1 MAARQRWEA
10 NFRARDSGLVAR
22 PIDDVAVAT
31 ARSRVSPAA
40 LLCQQ
45 PAGCPNSP
53 DITDID
59 GWVGGRLSVA
69 ITIIAVRSRN
79 RNRSI
84 CKSANFELSRHTPEV
99 RRRPADTGPG
109 GVRFAGPADDALPPG
124 GCSLLPLAR
133 SLRCGRRPR
142 HFPRDGQLGI
152 FRHAGTVW
160 YIWTAAVCCVQVMPK
175 SDVTMVLCPS
185 SDGQLRQHPPPPCA
199 AHARAC
205 HRAISSWMPRLTW
218 TVVAGRDSALPK
230 TRGGG
235 PSQSRGPITLA
246 A

>member
-22 PIDDVAVAT
+22 QSMMWPLRRPGAGFRRPHYYVS
-31 ARSRVSPAA
+31 SR
-40 LLCQQ
+40 
-45 PAGCPNSP
+45 AGCPNSP

-142 HFPRDGQLGI
+142 HFPRDGQLGN

-185 SDGQLRQHPPPPCA
+185 SDGQLRQHPPTPPCA

-218 TVVAGRDSALPK
+218 T
-230 TRGGG
+230 RGGR
-235 PSQSRGPITLA
+235 QRFCLA
-246 A
+246 